1 MGLVPS
7 ISGCILIPA
16 NKQGHSLTHS
26 SMSQGRKALHNENH
40 YGMKT
45 KIFVNLPIKDLNKS
59 VTFFTKLGFSFNPQ
73 FTDENATC
81 MIIGEDIFIM
91 LLVEK
96 FFKSFTK
103 KDVCDTS
110 KNTEAIVALSV
121 ESREKVDQ
129 MIEKAIDAGGSEP
142 REKQDQGWMY
152 GRSFEDIDGHLW
164 EVFFMEESAIKK

>member
-1 MGLVPS
+1 
-7 ISGCILIPA
+7 
-16 NKQGHSLTHS
+16 
-26 SMSQGRKALHNENH
+26 
-40 YGMKT
+40 MKT
-45 KIFVNLPIKDLNKS
+45 KIFVNLPIKDLSKS
-59 VTFFTKLGFSFNPQ
+59 VAFFTKLGFSFNPQ
-73 FTDENATC
+73 FTDENAAC

-110 KNTEAIVALSV
+110 KNTEGIVAQSV

-129 MIEKAIDAGGSEP
+129 MIETAIEAGGSEP
-142 REKQDQGWMY
+142 REKQDHGWMY
-152 GRSFEDIDGHLW
+152 GRSIEDIDGHLW

>member
-1 MGLVPS
+1 
-7 ISGCILIPA
+7 
-16 NKQGHSLTHS
+16 
-26 SMSQGRKALHNENH
+26 
-40 YGMKT
+40 MKT

-59 VTFFTKLGFSFNPQ
+59 VAFFTKLGFSFNPQ

-129 MIEKAIDAGGSEP
+129 MIEKAKEAGGSEP
-142 REKQDQGWMY
+142 REKQDHGWMY
-152 GRSFEDIDGHLW
+152 GRSFEDIDGHLC